1 MRLKQVLFGG
11 LLLTVGFT
19 ACTNDELVD
28 LNSPVSVEEQLK
40 NAVSLGEG
48 YTIVGSKEAET
59 RFVINSDL
67 SSAVWEKTD
76 TVGGAWIGYDLGND
90 VANPFANIMSNHPF
104 AFSKDLGGMKS
115 VEFKA
120 PTNVFAGKHILYYP
134 FNYKIKGVVASIPVE
149 FEQNPVMDCTAGK
162 EMDHVNRNSFAWTT
176 IDAQGGPEAGNFQLK
191 QVSDIW
197 VIKIGTDA
205 ANADRIANQA
215 IEKII
220 LESTNKLYN
229 TATLTKNN
237 KTKYSE
243 FGGQYNNGAPVS
255 TYILT
260 PENASADYQVTAAGD
275 AGLTKKAFYLST
287 LPADENITSFT
298 VRVILANGR
307 IYSKTFAKSENEA
320 LFEKI
325 IAPGKKVELDVLL
338 DTEDTTG
345 AIYTAEQLNRALSAA
360 DPGTI
365 PLGADIELD
374 NFTFNK
380 AGKTAN
386 ITGGKLIVKGDAT
399 ITAGAVSVQAMKVG
413 GKLTVD
419 DTFTATTSLE
429 ADDIKVGESGFFTS
443 NNTGAADELGTVY
456 VDGSATIKAKK
467 VANITV
473 AKAAVLNLTTAEVTT
488 SLKVLR
494 SATAN
499 LSGVTLSGSTTNTD
513 GTIGFAGASVNKGT
527 LSSTSTSAASTI
539 TGSFENL
546 GTVNLNGT
554 CYNNNTGIT
563 NHGTVNVKGSNA
575 AYAISK
581 VVNAA
586 AAAAVPGVSPAKAA
600 GKMVVE
606 LTANDKTLTLDATFA
621 TGTSIEIKKGK
632 VLTSAANGLDM
643 GQKTKMTVSKGA
655 KFIPFGASENN
666 LKGEIEIAE
675 LANLDLATNGVTLA
689 TIAGDV
695 NTVIT
700 TDDELDKKT
709 NTEDMS
715 GVVKTWVLN
724 GNGLKVTTGNVAKLQ
739 AKNLLV
745 KNSLDIQTDITMD
758 GAFNV
763 DGTVTLKS
771 STASPSVTITLGDKA
786 SCTNYWKGALK
797 IEDTV
802 KIEPNSGGSKVVNT
816 ASIEGNSNIT
826 TIGME
831 FGI

>member
-1 MRLKQVLFGG
+1 M
-11 LLLTVGFT
+11 GFT

-67 SSAVWEKTD
+67 SSAVWERTD
-76 TVGGAWIGYDLGND
+76 TVGGAWIGYTTGND
-90 VANPFANIMSNHPF
+90 VTVSFSNIMSNHPF

-205 ANADRIANQA
+205 ANADRIANQT

-220 LESTNKLYN
+220 LESANNLYN

-365 PLGADIELD
+365 TLGADIELD

-399 ITAGAVSVQAMKVG
+399 ITAGVVSVQAMKVG
-413 GKLTVD
+413 GKLTVN
-419 DTFTATTSLE
+419 DTFTATALE
-429 ADDIKVGESGFFTS
+429 ADDVKVGESGFFTS
-443 NNTGAADELGTVY
+443 NGVNDELGTVY
-456 VDGSATIKAKK
+456 VDGSATITAKK
-467 VANITV
+467 IADITV
-473 AKAAVLNLTTAEVTT
+473 AKAAVLNLTGAEVKT

-494 SATAN
+494 SATATLN
-499 LSGVTLSGSTTNTD
+499 GVTLSGSTTNTD
-513 GTIGFAGASVNKGT
+513 GTIAFASGTNVNKGT

-539 TGSFENL
+539 TGSFENV
-546 GTVNLNGT
+546 GTVNLTGT
-554 CYNNNTGIT
+554 CYNNSTGII
-563 NHGTVNVKGSNA
+563 NNGTVNVKGSA
-575 AYAISK
+575 STYAIAN

-586 AAAAVPGVSPAKAA
+586 ATAAGVSPAKAA

-606 LTANDKTLTLDATFA
+606 LASDTDILTLDATFA
-621 TGTSIEIKKGK
+621 AGTTIEIKKGS
-632 VLTSAANGLDM
+632 VNPSAAGKLTLAD
-643 GQKTKMTVSKGA
+643 GA
-655 KFIPFGASENN
+655 KMAVSGNAKFTLASTST
-666 LKGEIEIAE
+666 GDFVAGSEIQIAKKE
-675 LANLDLATNGVTLA
+675 NLDLNSNGLGS
-689 TIAGDV
+689 IAGDI

-700 TDDELDKKT
+700 SATELAAKVVTASTKMDA
-709 NTEDMS
+709 
-715 GVVKTWVLN
+715 VVKTWVLN
-724 GNGLKVTTGNVAKLQ
+724 GSGLAVTSENVNELVAK
-739 AKNLLV
+739 NILV
-745 KNSLDIQTDITMD
+745 KSALDIKVDMTMA
-758 GAFNV
+758 GTFNV
-763 DGTVTLKS
+763 DGTVTLKNT
-771 STASPSVTITLGDKA
+771 TAANVNLILCAGNGGLK
-786 SCTNYWKGALK
+786 NYWKGSLT
-797 IEDTV
+797 IEDDVKVKGDNTNRSTV
-802 KIEPNSGGSKVVNT
+802 INT
-816 ASIEGNSNIT
+816 ASINGSTNIDT
-826 TIGME
+826 SKID